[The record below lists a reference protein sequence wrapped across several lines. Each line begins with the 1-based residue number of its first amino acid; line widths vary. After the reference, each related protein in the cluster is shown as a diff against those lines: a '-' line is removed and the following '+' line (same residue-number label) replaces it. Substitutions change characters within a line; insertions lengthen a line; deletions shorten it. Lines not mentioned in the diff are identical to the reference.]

1 MLKNLEL
8 FENAEK
14 MSFIDQS
21 ALPTEKNV
29 IVTDDYKEVADAIC
43 KLIIR
48 GAPAI
53 GVSAAMAVAVAAR
66 NESADT
72 VDELHEKVMK
82 IKEYL
87 ASTRP
92 TAVNLFWALDR
103 IGKDAV
109 KAAEACG
116 TVEEYRKKIEESARA
131 IAADD
136 VKTNK
141 TMAEYAASLI
151 HDGEVILTLCN
162 DGVLCS
168 VEYGTAG
175 GAFVTAKN
183 QGKNIE
189 VFVQETR
196 PLFQGARLTAWE
208 LQQEGIPYT
217 VMTDSMVAYAFEKKK
232 ISMVMLGADR
242 ITCNGDTANKIGTY
256 TAALVAK
263 HYNVPFYVVAP
274 SSTLDL
280 TMQTGEEIVI
290 EERNPK
296 EVTEINGKQIA
307 PDNSRVFNPAFDVTP
322 GELITAIITEKGI
335 FEGPYS
341 YDKLK
346 VNAENN

>member
-21 ALPTEKNV
+21 VLPTEKKV
-29 IVTDDYKEVADAIC
+29 ITTGDYHEVADAIC

-66 NESADT
+66 NEKAQN
-72 VDELHEKVMK
+72 VEELHKKVTD
-82 IKEYL
+82 INAFL
-87 ASTRP
+87 AGTRP
-92 TAVNLFWALDR
+92 TAVNLFWALD
-103 IGKDAV
+103 KMAQAS
-109 KAAEACG
+109 KEAAACSENL
-116 TVEEYRKKIEESARA
+116 EEYRKAVEKAARN
-131 IAADD
+131 IASED
-136 VKTNK
+136 VTTNK

-151 HDGEVILTLCN
+151 KDGEIILTLCN

-175 GAFVTAKN
+175 GAFVKAKE

-189 VFVQETR
+189 ICVQETR

-217 VMTDSMVAYAFEKKK
+217 VMTDSMVGYAFENKK

-256 TAALVAK
+256 TAAVLAK
-263 HYNVPFYVVAP
+263 HYQVPFYVVAP

-280 TMQTGEEIVI
+280 TMKTGKEIVI
-290 EERNPK
+290 EQRLPE
-296 EVTEINGKQIA
+296 EVTVIHGKRIA
-307 PDNSRVFNPAFDVTP
+307 PEGSKVLNPAFDVTP
-322 GELITAIITEKGI
+322 GELITGIITEKGI
-335 FEGPYS
+335 FTPPYNYES
-341 YDKLK
+341 LK
-346 VNAENN
+346 INLD

>member
-8 FENAEK
+8 FEDAK
-14 MSFIDQS
+14 TMSFIDQS
-21 ALPTEKNV
+21 ALPNEKNV
-29 IVTDDYKEVADAIC
+29 IKTGDYHEVADAIC

-66 NESADT
+66 NEEAAT
-72 VDELHEKVMK
+72 VAELHEKVTAINK
-82 IKEYL
+82 FL

-92 TAVNLFWALDR
+92 TAVNLFWALDKMDKKAQEVVGTCEMLEDYR
-103 IGKDAV
+103 KIMEQEARDI
-109 KAAEACG
+109 AAEDI
-116 TVEEYRKKIEESARA
+116 T
-131 IAADD
+131 
-136 VKTNK
+136 TNK

-151 HDGEVILTLCN
+151 KDGEVILTLCN

-175 GAFVTAKN
+175 GAFVTAKE
-183 QGKNIE
+183 QGKKIE
-189 VFVQETR
+189 VVVQETR

-217 VMTDSMVAYAFEKKK
+217 VMTDSMAGYAFENKK

-242 ITCNGDTANKIGTY
+242 VTCNGDTANKIGTY
-256 TAALVAK
+256 TAAILAK

-280 TMQTGEEIVI
+280 TMETGKEIEI
-290 EERNPK
+290 EQRNPE
-296 EVTEINGKQIA
+296 EVTIINGKRIA
-307 PDNSRVFNPAFDVTP
+307 PEGSNVLNPAFDVTP
-322 GELITAIITEKGI
+322 GELVTGIITEKGI
-335 FEGPYS
+335 FTGPYD
-341 YDKLK
+341 YEKLK
-346 VNAENN
+346 INIL

>member
-8 FENAEK
+8 FKKAEK

-21 ALPTEKNV
+21 ALPIEKNV
-29 IVTDDYKEVADAIC
+29 IVTGNYREVADAIC

-66 NESADT
+66 NEEASD
-72 VDELHEKVMK
+72 VQELHKKVTA
-82 IKEYL
+82 INEYL

-92 TAVNLFWALDR
+92 TAVNLFWALD
-103 IGKDAV
+103 KM
-109 KAAEACG
+109 KKSAEIALAECS
-116 TVEEYRKKIEESARA
+116 TLEEYRIKLEEAARE
-131 IAADD
+131 IAAED
-136 VKTNK
+136 VVTNK
-141 TMAEYAASLI
+141 TMADYAASLI
-151 HDGEVILTLCN
+151 KDGEVILTLCN

-175 GAFVTAKN
+175 GAFVRAKE
-183 QGKNIE
+183 QGKNIK
-189 VFVQETR
+189 VYVQETR

-217 VMTDSMVAYAFEKKK
+217 VMSDSMAGYAFENKK

-256 TAALVAK
+256 TAAVLAK
-263 HYNVPFYVVAP
+263 HYDVPFYVVAP

-280 TMQTGEEIVI
+280 TMKTGKEIEI
-290 EERNPK
+290 EQRAAE
-296 EVTEINGKQIA
+296 EVTIINGKRIA
-307 PDNSRVFNPAFDVTP
+307 PEGSNVLNPAFDVTP
-322 GELITAIITEKGI
+322 GELITGIITEKGI
-335 FEGPYS
+335 FKAPYN
-341 YDKLK
+341 YENLK
-346 VNAENN
+346 INLE